1 MSEVSIDKEIA
12 IMQTHLKE
20 LRKLAGWTSE
30 ELGNKLGMSKQAIS
44 ALENGSTKLNQL
56 HYLALIHLF
65 ETECKENPKNEALIK
80 VMELLFND
88 PDYYEAHKDD
98 IDKNITDVA
107 KAIGSGLSVATIGLL
122 TAKLIIP
129 LAAPLGVGIA
139 VAGAVGG
146 AVGNAVGGAV
156 GDVVGGA
163 VAGVSSWTKRIMQL
177 GKKK

>member
-98 IDKNITDVA
+98 IDKNISDVA

-122 TAKLIIP
+122 TTTLISP
-129 LAAPLGVGIA
+129 LAPIGIGLA
-139 VAGAVGG
+139 VAGAAGG
-146 AVGNAVGGAV
+146 AIA
-156 GDVVGGA
+156 
-163 VAGVSSWTKRIMQL
+163 SSIPSWTKKIMQI